1 MSAGRYTDVAQARGV
16 ATLSQKPT
24 VRYFAKNAEFSL
36 AGLGAV
42 ADRPDTSVQRRDQT
56 RFRHDAP
63 TPATD

>member
-56 RFRHDAP
+56 
-63 TPATD
+63 